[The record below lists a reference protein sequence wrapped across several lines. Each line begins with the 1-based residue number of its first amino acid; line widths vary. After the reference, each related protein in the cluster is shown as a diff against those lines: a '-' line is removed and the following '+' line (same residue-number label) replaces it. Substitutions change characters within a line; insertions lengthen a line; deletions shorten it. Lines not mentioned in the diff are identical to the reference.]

1 MTNDQLILNE
11 LKSINK
17 RLDQLENGQK
27 DLQNSQKDIRETM
40 ATKDD
45 IKAIKIT
52 QQEQRTDTK
61 IIKEDIKTLELKVA
75 LIHDQN
81 NKDHMKIIDI
91 ICAGWIRSCRNR
103 DALIVGTAT
112 SIDGKLAQHPAVS
125 DVVIDHNRVA
135 IVIVSTWTG

>member
-1 MTNDQLILNE
+1 MDNNNKLILNE

-61 IIKEDIKTLELKVA
+61 IIKEDIKTFELKIA

-91 ICAGWIRSCRNR
+91 IVESNEINYH
-103 DALIVGTAT
+103 ALKQEQK
-112 SIDGKLAQHPAVS
+112 KLEERITTLEEH
-125 DVVIDHNRVA
+125 
-135 IVIVSTWTG
+135 TGLSNPIKH